1 MPAAEM
7 HETPEA
13 IELRVE
19 VPGMEARLCWL
30 GQKPFLSL
38 SSKAETKTQKGHDS
52 FRWGV
57 CGKSLIRHG
66 RLSQGRQPSSRRF

>member
-19 VPGMEARLCWL
+19 VPGMEAKDLDVQVTAEAVSITGERN
-30 GQKPFLSL
+30 
-38 SSKAETKTQKGHDS
+38 AETKTPE
-52 FRWGV
+52 RA
-57 CGKSLIRHG
+57 
-66 RLSQGRQPSSRRF
+66 